1 MNTNM
6 KMINSTRW
14 KVRIGRRQL
23 LIIVLIGLPV
33 LVFSV
38 TYARRNLS
46 APALTSQQE
55 SHLQTFSVAD
65 LGQFDGTDSAKPIYI
80 GLNGYVYDV
89 SAGRE
94 FYQAGGTYHFLA
106 GKDSSAELNLIGG
119 DIIAKKYPIVGKLV
133 D

>member
-1 MNTNM
+1 
-6 KMINSTRW
+6 MINIKGRNL
-14 KVRIGRRQL
+14 RISRRQL
-23 LIIVLIGLPV
+23 LIVVLIAIPV

-46 APALTSQQE
+46 TPVLTSQQV
-55 SHLQTFSVAD
+55 SQLQTFSVAD

-94 FYQAGGTYHFLA
+94 FYQPGGTYHFLA

-119 DIIAKKYPIVGKLV
+119 DIIARKYPIVGKLV